1 MAKASA
7 VLSWDDIEHR
17 DTVYVT
23 VVDRDLNAVSLIN
36 SSLYPFGSGVY
47 AKKSGG
53 LRNRGWSFRAAP
65 GPPEF
70 AGVAQTSDAYHH
82 SRDADEGDHAVMR
95 FGVMGG
101 HYQACGY
108 ANFLANAL
116 DRGIDIQAAAEAPRS
131 FAFDGLLELEAT
143 IPEMIKDDLSAR
155 GHRVKWVD
163 AGIGAWSD
171 AGLGDVRSWRKADI
185 AC

>member
-1 MAKASA
+1 MK
-7 VLSWDDIEHR
+7 D
-17 DTVYVT
+17 
-23 VVDRDLNAVSLIN
+23 
-36 SSLYPFGSGVY
+36 
-47 AKKSGG
+47 
-53 LRNRGWSFRAAP
+53 
-65 GPPEF
+65 
-70 AGVAQTSDAYHH
+70 
-82 SRDADEGDHAVMR
+82 DHAVMR

-155 GHRVKWVD
+155 GHRVKWAD
-163 AGIGAWSD
+163 AGIGGCQAIQIDHARSVL
-171 AGLGDVRSWRKADI
+171 LGASHHRRDGFASGF
-185 AC
+185 

>member
-1 MAKASA
+1 MHT
-7 VLSWDDIEHR
+7 I
-17 DTVYVT
+17 
-23 VVDRDLNAVSLIN
+23 I
-36 SSLYPFGSGVY
+36 
-47 AKKSGG
+47 
-53 LRNRGWSFRAAP
+53 P
-65 GPPEF
+65 GMLMK
-70 AGVAQTSDAYHH
+70 D
-82 SRDADEGDHAVMR
+82 DHAVMR